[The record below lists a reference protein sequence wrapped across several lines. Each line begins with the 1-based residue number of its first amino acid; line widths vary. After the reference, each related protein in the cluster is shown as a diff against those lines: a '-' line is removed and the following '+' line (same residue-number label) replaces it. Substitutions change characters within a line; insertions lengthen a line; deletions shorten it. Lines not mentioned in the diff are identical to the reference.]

1 MSRIRVKILTP
12 ISGPYGTY
20 ISDENG
26 KFLRWK
32 YCRNI
37 NGKWY
42 FEMYQSFN
50 EINNE
55 Q

>member
-1 MSRIRVKILTP
+1 MSRIRVKILESIT
-12 ISGPYGTY
+12 SPYGTY
-20 ISDENG
+20 IGDENG

-42 FEMYQSFN
+42 FETYQRFVEIDN
-50 EINNE
+50 E
-55 Q
+55 